1 MIDNIVTGFGAAL
14 SAENLLWCFVGV
26 LLGTVIGI
34 LPGLGSATGV
44 AILIPVTLTF
54 DPLTALIMLAGIY
67 HGSQFG
73 ATITAILIA
82 TPGEASSVVSTLD
95 GYRMARQGRA
105 GPALAISALGAFVSA
120 MASLF
125 ALAAVAPFFAR
136 LALDFGPP
144 EMLAVMILGLCTIV
158 VFSGKNLLLG
168 MALGLVGILI
178 ACIGVDV
185 GSGTPRYTFGQ
196 IDLFGG
202 VPYVEVMIGLF
213 AIGELLNQLHTGMA
227 EPIRARFRDLL
238 LKKEDLKRAAPA
250 TARGTVV
257 GFLLG
262 CLPGAGTTL
271 ASFMAYGAEKRFS
284 KNRHKLGT
292 GAIEGVVAPDA
303 ATNSA
308 SNANFV
314 PTLVLGVPGGAT
326 TAVLL
331 GAFLIYGIQPGPLLF
346 ENQPTLVWGL
356 LASFF
361 IGNFIL
367 LALNLPLAPVLAQL
381 LRVRYAIMYPLIIVT
396 SLVGAYSVKNSMLS
410 VWIVIVF
417 GLVGYAMKRLNFPVA
432 PLVLGLV
439 IGPLFEKALVQTS
452 ALGEGAVLPTV
463 FDSPAAIVILL
474 LAAVLVVGPVA
485 AKALRRNRGGT
496 PGGPGTGGPGT
507 GGTAPGSPDAGTPAP
522 GTPAADDGTSP
533 DEAPPPPDDP
543 ESREPSRHPSS
554 HATAHERQS

>member
-1 MIDNIVTGFGAAL
+1 
-14 SAENLLWCFVGV
+14 
-26 LLGTVIGI
+26 
-34 LPGLGSATGV
+34 
-44 AILIPVTLTF
+44 
-54 DPLTALIMLAGIY
+54 
-67 HGSQFG
+67 
-73 ATITAILIA
+73 
-82 TPGEASSVVSTLD
+82 
-95 GYRMARQGRA
+95 
-105 GPALAISALGAFVSA
+105 
-120 MASLF
+120 
-125 ALAAVAPFFAR
+125 
-136 LALDFGPP
+136 
-144 EMLAVMILGLCTIV
+144 
-158 VFSGKNLLLG
+158 
-168 MALGLVGILI
+168 
-178 ACIGVDV
+178 
-185 GSGTPRYTFGQ
+185 
-196 IDLFGG
+196 
-202 VPYVEVMIGLF
+202 MIGLF

-250 TARGTVV
+250 TVRGTVV

-331 GAFLIYGIQPGPLLF
+331 GASLIYGIQPGPLLF

-361 IGNFIL
+361 IGIFIL
-367 LALNLPLAPVLAQL
+367 PALNLPLAPVLAQL

-410 VWIVIVF
+410 VWIVIVI
-417 GLVGYAMKRLNFPVA
+417 GLVGYAMKRLNLPVA

-452 ALGEGAVLPTV
+452 ALGEGTVLPTV
-463 FDSPAAIVILL
+463 LASPAAIVILV
-474 LAAVLVVGPVA
+474 LAAVLVAGPVA
-485 AKALRRNRGGT
+485 VKALRRDRDAAPDT
-496 PGGPGTGGPGT
+496 PGSGTGGPGT
-507 GGTAPGSPDAGTPAP
+507 GTPDPGSPAP
-522 GTPAADDGTSP
+522 GTTPADDGATP
-533 DEAPPPPDDP
+533 DDAPPGDNTPPPSDEP
-543 ESREPSRHPSS
+543 VPRQPSRHPSS
-554 HATAHERQS
+554 TASAQERQS

>member
-1 MIDNIVTGFGAAL
+1 MIDHIATGFGAAL

-67 HGSQFG
+67 HGAQFG

-120 MASLF
+120 MVSLF

-158 VFSGKNLLLG
+158 LFSGRNPLLG
-168 MALGLVGILI
+168 MGLGLLGVLI

-238 LKKEDLKRAAPA
+238 LTKEDLRRATPA

-284 KNRHKLGT
+284 KHRKKLGT

-303 ATNSA
+303 ATNAA

-361 IGNFIL
+361 IGNVIL
-367 LALNLPLAPVLAQL
+367 LLLNLPLAPVFAQL

-396 SLVGAYSVKNSMLS
+396 SLIGAYSVKNSMLS

-417 GLVGYAMKRLNFPVA
+417 GLVGYAMKRLNLPVA

-452 ALGEGAVLPTV
+452 ALGEGSVLPQITG
-463 FDSPAAIVILL
+463 SGTAMGILL
-474 LAAVLVVGPVA
+474 LVLALAVGPAVV
-485 AKALRRNRGGT
+485 KGVRGTRRT
-496 PGGPGTGGPGT
+496 E
-507 GGTAPGSPDAGTPAP
+507 PA
-522 GTPAADDGTSP
+522 TPAADTETETETETETDVGSGTDTALTP
-533 DEAPPPPDDP
+533 PATTAP
-543 ESREPSRHPSS
+543 
-554 HATAHERQS
+554 TAPTERQP